1 MLNCRLLERPAT
13 LLTGA
18 ARFNSVADPGRGVL
32 GAHRVSPIPLRFPEL
47 GKSLWKQAVGQRQFS
62 LAGSCPY
69 RGSRHTLLR
78 ASLIAELG
86 SGGLHTSTHTHVC
99 SHTRATAGHSKP
111 QASCSGDPQGPLQPV
126 QANEKAGQAM
136 QSWGGG
142 RRGQRESPCLPQSPR
157 KGGMPPPGRG
167 SHLSP
172 PRLTPLN
179 PGSCSWGRGYII
191 PILRME
197 KLRLQEEKLPAGT
210 KADSL
215 GSSTLH
221 SGS

>member
-1 MLNCRLLERPAT
+1 MLNCCLLERPAT

-47 GKSLWKQAVGQRQFS
+47 GKSLWKQAVEQRQFS
-62 LAGSCPY
+62 PAG
-69 RGSRHTLLR
+69 TLLR

-86 SGGLHTSTHTHVC
+86 SGGLRTSTHIHVC

-111 QASCSGDPQGPLQPV
+111 QASCSGDPQGPRQPA

-157 KGGMPPPGRG
+157 KGGMPPLAEDP
-167 SHLSP
+167 
-172 PRLTPLN
+172 T
-179 PGSCSWGRGYII
+179 
-191 PILRME
+191 
-197 KLRLQEEKLPAGT
+197 
-210 KADSL
+210 
-215 GSSTLH
+215 
-221 SGS
+221 